1 MNKIY
6 ESYFHEDEP
15 ARSTIIA
22 ALGLPNICIE
32 IDCIAYSGSPLYRYL
47 ALPRCLGDLERD
59 LMRGVIYA

>member
-6 ESYFHEDEP
+6 ESYFGGDEP
-15 ARSTIIA
+15 AKPAVIA
-22 ALGLPNICIE
+22 ALALPNILIE